1 MTFIYSRNNR
11 YTRSRNPAYHHQQP
25 SASQLSRPQESGPA
39 ADNGQY
45 AVLEPPGTM
54 GQQQEEEEG
63 GEGEEGGGGGG
74 GEMAATYEV
83 PSYLQQE
90 GPEYSVIQQK
100 GGSQYHDDYSQPEEV
115 RQGPAHA
122 SCSQG

>member
-11 YTRSRNPAYHHQQP
+11 YTRSRNPAYYHHQP

-39 ADNGQY
+39 VDSGQY

-54 GQQQEEEEG
+54 GQQQEG
-63 GEGEEGGGGGG
+63 GGGGGGG
-74 GEMAATYEV
+74 GEGGGETAATYEV
-83 PSYLQQE
+83 PVYLQQE

-100 GGSQYHDDYSQPEEV
+100 GGSHYHDDYSQL
-115 RQGPAHA
+115 QH
-122 SCSQG
+122 